1 MEKTT
6 PTKQNIFIPNCRYY
20 GLFAIS
26 KTKPNLIY
34 GYVENS
40 FSMGWSQ
47 HCVNVWPA
55 YRRDTLVKMAK
66 RDVRDTDKWSDEDMI
81 DFCKNHYPI
90 DKKTGEGFYKD
101 SMTIEEV
108 RQGYL
113 NMWIKIHENSYGPQF
128 AWNEISE
135 RGIWVPEGFETK
147 VFRLD
152 SKKLPVVV
160 DLRYRTALNQHK
172 KIKWD
177 KWYYRNAH
185 FWVKAL
191 NPNKT
196 MENTGGL
203 PFNLPKDQ
211 YNGKCT
217 YEYGI
222 NCPHA
227 KRKEDKKIKNL
238 SRSEFK
244 KLKHQKE
251 CKSIAEK
258 GSPEVVGASPEKT

>member
-26 KTKPNLIY
+26 KTEPNLIY

-40 FSMGWSQ
+40 FSMGWSK
-47 HCVNVWPA
+47 HCANVWPA
-55 YRRDTLVKMAK
+55 YKKHAIEKMAY
-66 RDVRDTDKWSDEDMI
+66 RDAKEILERSDKDFI
-81 DFCKNHYPI
+81 DFCKRAYSSG
-90 DKKTGEGFYKD
+90 DEAFYKEG
-101 SMTIEEV
+101 MPVEEA
-108 RQGYL
+108 RQKYL
-113 NMWIKIHENSYGPQF
+113 NIWIKINNQRYGTQS
-128 AWNEISE
+128 AWNDLSD

-152 SKKLPVVV
+152 SKNLPVVV

-172 KIKWD
+172 KITWD

-191 NPNKT
+191 NPNRT
-196 MENTGGL
+196 FENTGGL
-203 PFNLPKDQ
+203 PFNIPKDQ
-211 YNGKCT
+211 YNGSCK
-217 YEYGI
+217 YIYGI
-222 NCPHA
+222 NCPHS
-227 KRKEDKKIKNL
+227 KRKDDEKTKTKNL